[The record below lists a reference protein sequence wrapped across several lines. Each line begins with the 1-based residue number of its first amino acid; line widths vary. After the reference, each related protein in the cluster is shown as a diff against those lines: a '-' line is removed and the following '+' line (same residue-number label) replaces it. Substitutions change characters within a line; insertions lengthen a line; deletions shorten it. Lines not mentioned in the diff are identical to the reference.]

1 MTFQAQVTKRVRRRK
16 QRSGAT
22 IEHTRYVL
30 NYRDPKSGARHQL
43 FFERQKDAQAKYAEL
58 AAAVEM
64 NTLAPNA
71 KSITIAQVIEA
82 WLATREGVIKP
93 VTLRGY
99 RQTAKL
105 IVGPLLAGGGDVRQR
120 HAWLGETPEGAKFL
134 AMLGKVKLTDITTA
148 MIRAWHK
155 LVTEQAGAYSANRAL
170 MFLKA
175 ALAFAEEDYGV
186 RAVSMPRI
194 GRNRTKAKKVVFQP
208 EQVAKLIAAAQ
219 ADPERGIY
227 YAFPFLA
234 GTRPSEQ
241 LALHWADVD
250 FERNIIS
257 ICKMQERNGSIT
269 NVTKTDAGLRDVPM
283 TSTLRRMLLEW
294 RIRCPR
300 LNGELARV
308 FPAPGV
314 IRAWPLPRE
323 GGGGPLIYNNFRAR
337 FWAPAL
343 KRHGLPYVTPHSA
356 RHSFISTL
364 QAQGVEVG
372 LVAKLAGHKS
382 AVVTLSHYTQAMRGG
397 EAALEALERAFAPQS
412 A

>member
-1 MTFQAQVTKRVRRRK
+1 MTFHAQITKRVRQRK
-16 QRSGAT
+16 QRSGET
-22 IEHTRYVL
+22 IQQTRYVL
-30 NYRDPKSGARHQL
+30 NYRNPKTGARHQL
-43 FFERQKDAQAKYAEL
+43 FFERQKDAQAKLTEV

-71 KSITIAQVIEA
+71 KTITIGQVIAA

-93 VTLRGY
+93 VTLRAY
-99 RQTAKL
+99 QQTSKL

-120 HAWLGETPEGAKFL
+120 HAWLGEKPDGAKFL
-134 AMLGKVKLTDITTA
+134 PMLGKMKLTDITTA
-148 MIRAWHK
+148 TIRAWHK
-155 LVTEQAGAYSANRAL
+155 QVVDEAGAYSANRAL

-194 GRNRTKAKKVVFQP
+194 GRNRTKVKKVIFQP
-208 EQVAKLIAAAQ
+208 EQVAQLVAAAQ
-219 ADPERGIY
+219 SDPERGVY

-241 LALHWADVD
+241 LALHWEDVD
-250 FERNIIS
+250 FERNVILIR
-257 ICKMQERNGSIT
+257 KMQERHGAIT
-269 NVTKTDAGLRDVPM
+269 NVTKTDAGMRDVPM
-283 TSTLRRMLLEW
+283 SPTLRRMLLDW
-294 RIRCPR
+294 RVRCPR
-300 LNGELARV
+300 LNGQLARV

-343 KRHGLPYVTPHSA
+343 KRIGLPYVTPHSA
-356 RHSFISTL
+356 RHSFISAL

-372 LVAKLAGHKS
+372 LVAKLAGHKN

-397 EAALEALERAFAPQS
+397 EAAVEALERAFAPKS